1 MVNERISI
9 PYFDVVIVGGGSA
22 GAASAYYLS
31 HFDQQKLLKILLI
44 EKKNLNG
51 EYEQYHHK
59 CGEGVSKRFLQLI
72 SPIHVKEEEIVTKVN
87 KFREFWIG
95 EPEHVSKTKEYI
107 LNRPLFLKNIIAA
120 AEEHG
125 VALRFDDVIKVEN
138 KGSEAMIT
146 CKTGFMANA
155 KLVIGAD
162 GPNSR
167 IRDTFSFGEPKIF
180 TVMQYLIPA
189 FENSNADEILIWYDE
204 KYQGGYKY
212 VIPYG
217 NEQRKIGFIHL
228 TDTYEGPILELQA
241 KQIAMGG
248 LKSYLKDHVVLI
260 GDAAGQANLLTG
272 GGILPAFIAARVL
285 SRMIV
290 NAAKKA
296 GNEQRPKAILEA
308 AKKFEIWWKHSPYD
322 SRRYTSAFEQFA
334 RFSNK
339 DLAKFSVP
347 FRSKNSL
354 RRFYALLKNLSYW
367 RLYSMFF
374 DAAKHS

>member
-138 KGSEAMIT
+138 S
-146 CKTGFMANA
+146 
-155 KLVIGAD
+155 
-162 GPNSR
+162 S
-167 IRDTFSFGEPKIF
+167 
-180 TVMQYLIPA
+180 
-189 FENSNADEILIWYDE
+189 ADEILIWYDE

-354 RRFYALLKNLSYW
+354 RRFYALLKNLTYW